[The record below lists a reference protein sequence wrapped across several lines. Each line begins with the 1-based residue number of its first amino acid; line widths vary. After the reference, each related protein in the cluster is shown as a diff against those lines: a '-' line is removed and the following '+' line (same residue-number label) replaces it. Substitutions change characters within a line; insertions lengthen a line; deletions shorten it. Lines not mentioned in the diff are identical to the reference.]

1 MVIKSMLEKISSSLS
16 LIVFKNGSIWLLLPF
31 FVQFVQLCIIYLAQ
45 ISTYK
50 VIDLDSSVDEYQ
62 DSGSVA

>member
-1 MVIKSMLEKISSSLS
+1 MA
-16 LIVFKNGSIWLLLPF
+16 VFDYYYPF
-31 FVQFVQLCIIYLAQ
+31 FVQLVQLCIIYLAQ

-62 DSGSVA
+62 DSRSAA